1 MAIETLHQG
10 TRIAKQFVTA
20 GAVPA
25 STRLYQ
31 DPSLPPTPMNKLS
44 VAALFCL
51 LLPALPAPATDA
63 GAAPAEDKS
72 DIWSRTREDV
82 NNWWERSQSDF
93 GDWWQ
98 RSRESAG
105 SAWEDTRS
113 LFGQGDED
121 SFGHLWDRLL
131 PKLGETLSLQERQA
145 ELPAHAWIGADKA
158 SNQAEINA
166 LLNEA
171 VEILSTSGTRD
182 YRARI
187 HALQAAIAQAN
198 EEIADYRQRRVSA
211 PEKSVVQKTVE
222 DYNRA
227 IEERTAAVRR
237 DQKALADLKQA
248 FAAELRKEGL
258 ELSDDQVDMLLAT
271 VVGDNLI
278 DLGVVFDN
286 VKAITQQLQ
295 HLVEESGEDLQSAR
309 RYYGMYVV
317 LLKALRQMQLH
328 IEQAITGTYI
338 PQIDTI
344 SARAQALTAKTQ
356 ALEKQSP
363 DKKALLAANLEAQR
377 LTIQAAGV
385 YRQYLTEQAQQIA
398 QARSVLEKDIAAAW
412 NTYETVRVSGEL
424 VGLFKSSSQLLD
436 GLLNRQV
443 PPLRPFQNLEM
454 KREFE
459 KLTAQLRAAQGK

>member
-1 MAIETLHQG
+1 MQKPPL
-10 TRIAKQFVTA
+10 
-20 GAVPA
+20 AV
-25 STRLYQ
+25 
-31 DPSLPPTPMNKLS
+31 
-44 VAALFCL
+44 LFCL
-51 LLPALPAPATDA
+51 LIPALPASAADKGTAPPNDQNDA
-63 GAAPAEDKS
+63 LG
-72 DIWSRTREDV
+72 RTREDV
-82 NNWWERSQSDF
+82 SNWWERSQSDF
-93 GDWWQ
+93 GDWWK
-98 RSRESAG
+98 RSRETAG
-105 SAWEDTRS
+105 AAWEDTRN
-113 LFGQGDED
+113 LLGQSDGDRFD
-121 SFGHLWDRLL
+121 RLWDQLL
-131 PKLGETLSLQERQA
+131 PKLGETLNLQERQA

-158 SNQAEINA
+158 SNQAEING

-171 VEILSTSGTRD
+171 VEILSSSGTQD

-187 HALQAAIAQAN
+187 RALQAAIAQAN
-198 EEIADYRQRRVSA
+198 QEIADYRQRRVSA

-227 IEERTAAVRR
+227 IEEKTAAVRR
-237 DQKALADLKQA
+237 DQKALADLKQE

-258 ELSDDQVDMLLAT
+258 QLSDEQVDMLLST

-309 RYYGMYVV
+309 RYYGMYVI
-317 LLKALRQMQLH
+317 LLKALRQMQLQ
-328 IEQAITGTYI
+328 IEQAITKTYI
-338 PQIDTI
+338 PQIDAI
-344 SARAQALTAKTQ
+344 SARAQALTAQTR

-363 DKKALLAANLEAQR
+363 DKKALLAANLEAQT
-377 LTIQAAGV
+377 LTIRAAGV

-398 QARSVLEKDIAAAW
+398 QARGVLEKDIAAAW

-459 KLTAQLRAAQGK
+459 KLTLQLRAAQRK